1 MAYHDEDGTYSC
13 DLCGSVM
20 GGMHQMIFME
30 NCGDV
35 KNAEKYF
42 AQNALRISMDTS
54 SIWI

>member
-13 DLCGSVM
+13 DLCGFRNGWDASDD
-20 GGMHQMIFME
+20 HME